1 MASRELGFTLGP
13 VNYAFQTSSLPGL
26 HGEMGGAG
34 GGQAASKPALNM
46 VVAWTYSR
54 VTWSTPGGKAEN
66 RGEVMK
72 TGKDQHMLRK
82 SL

>member
-1 MASRELGFTLGP
+1 
-13 VNYAFQTSSLPGL
+13 
-26 HGEMGGAG
+26 MGKWEVLG
-34 GGQAASKPALNM
+34 GGQAASKTALNV

-72 TGKDQHMLRK
+72 TGKDQDILRK
-82 SL
+82 SLWTTSGDTSYLSWFLILFYFLWNGDK